1 MDREG
6 IYSDSV
12 APLINSAELQLIY
25 KTAPIGLAFLS
36 PDCRYVIINEHLTEI
51 CGVSI
56 ANHIGRSVRETVP
69 QVADQVEHLVATIL
83 RSGEPV
89 TGVEVC
95 GQRPDGS
102 NRDRIWITYWHPFR
116 DRSGKIVGINVAAEE
131 ISERKRAEAAV
142 AASQE
147 RLSRLNAELAKRV
160 EAQAQERD
168 RVWNVSQDLLVVT
181 DMAGGVV
188 NTNPAW
194 HATLGWSADELIG
207 KGVEWLIHPSDRQRS
222 QTALANLIAGR
233 TAKHFE
239 NRLRCKDGSYRWLS
253 WFAVADRGLLY
264 ASGRDMSGLKKAEEQ
279 LNALRRELADDSRR
293 ISMGEMTASIAHE
306 IKQPLAAIL
315 TSANAGSRW
324 LNRPTPDVG
333 EARAAFDQIAK
344 AGDHILEVIESIR
357 SMFGRTHAE
366 TRLVD
371 VRELIN
377 EVLALCQGELETR
390 GITLRNEMH
399 DDLPHVMG
407 AHVQLQQVILNLVTN
422 AVEAM
427 NVAKEHSRYLTIS
440 SHTDARTH
448 LVIAVEDTGIGIDPT
463 HLNRIFE
470 PFFTTKPKGM
480 GLGLSICRSI
490 VEAHG
495 GTLIASSKK
504 PFGTAFR
511 LSLPLPIASS

>member
-1 MDREG
+1 MDRDG
-6 IYSDSV
+6 GYSDSV

-36 PDCRYVIINEHLTEI
+36 PDCRYVMINEHLTEI
-51 CGVSI
+51 CGISI
-56 ANHIGRSVRETVP
+56 ANHIGRSVRDTVP

-89 TGVEVC
+89 TGVEVR

-102 NRDRIWITYWHPFR
+102 NKDRIWITYWHPFR
-116 DRSGKIVGINVAAEE
+116 DRIGNIVGINVAAEE

-147 RLSRLNAELAKRV
+147 RLSRLNAELAERV
-160 EAQAQERD
+160 AAQAQERD

-181 DMAGGVV
+181 DMAGSVV
-188 NTNPAW
+188 NINPAW
-194 HATLGWSADELIG
+194 PATLGWSADELIG
-207 KGVEWLIHPSDRQRS
+207 KGVEQLIHPNDRQRS

-239 NRLRCKDGSYRWLS
+239 NRLQCKDGSYRWLS

-264 ASGRDMSGLKKAEEQ
+264 ASGRDISSLKKAQEQ
-279 LNALRRELADDSRR
+279 LHNLRRELTDDSRR
-293 ISMGEMTASIAHE
+293 TGMGEMTASIAHE

-324 LNRPTPDVG
+324 LDRTTPNVA
-333 EARAAFDQIAK
+333 EARAAFDQIAR
-344 AGDHILEVIESIR
+344 AGAHITEVIDSIR
-357 SMFGRTHAE
+357 SMFGRSYAE
-366 TRLVD
+366 KCLVEIGGL
-371 VRELIN
+371 VN
-377 EVLALCQGELETR
+377 EVMALCQGELETH
-390 GITLRNEMH
+390 GIALCNGLP
-399 DDLPHVMG
+399 DDLPQVM
-407 AHVQLQQVILNLVTN
+407 AASVQLQQVILNLVTN

-427 NVAKEHSRYLTIS
+427 SATQDRNRCLTITS
-440 SHTDARTH
+440 RCDRRTV
-448 LVIAVEDTGIGIDPT
+448 VITVEDTGIGIDPA
-463 HLNRIFE
+463 HLDRVFE
-470 PFFTTKPKGM
+470 PFFTTKSNGM

-495 GTLIASSKK
+495 GTLIASSKP
-504 PFGTAFR
+504 PFGTAFH
-511 LSLPLPIASS
+511 LSLPLPKASP